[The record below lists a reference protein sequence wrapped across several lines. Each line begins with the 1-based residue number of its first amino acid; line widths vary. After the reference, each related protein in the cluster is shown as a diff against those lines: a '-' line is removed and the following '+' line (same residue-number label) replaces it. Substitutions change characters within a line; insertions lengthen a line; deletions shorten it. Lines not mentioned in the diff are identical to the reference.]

1 MKTKPNEFDYFQFL
15 NLNIYIPDKERINLI
30 TDIVFDE
37 LNLPNTNP
45 RIAKEYLKVLIL
57 NLAQNHHI
65 NKKLFTAVRMTVS
78 EYKPNSRYNKNGVAR
93 KVTEIVHA
101 LDKAG
106 MIEFHKGYN
115 DKKNPANS
123 YVSKMKATQ
132 RLISLTNKSNY
143 KLEVEAIGYRPDT
156 EPIIVRE
163 KIGKKN
169 KDIEYEDTED
179 TNNYRKLMQDYNN
192 LIHATNIDVYGRK
205 KNAGILFGKQKQ
217 PIIISQKNKFVRRIF
232 NSKDLKEGGRLYG
245 GWWQSLNSEWRS
257 RITFDN
263 KPTAEVDYSGM
274 GVRLLYDKYNIP
286 MFKGDAYDLS
296 PVGYS
301 YSKYDTEDLRP
312 LLKQCLI
319 IMINSKSYKECLS
332 AIRKAIRDDTEN
344 KFPRG
349 VLIEPLIQA
358 FTKRHEPIKQYF
370 YSSMGNLQY
379 KLDSDIATYIIS
391 HFLYG
396 YNMEVRSDKDDYMKL
411 PFIERKKYLK
421 RTKAPS
427 YTLEPMPLLVL
438 CIHDSFIIR
447 ADRKKDLER
456 VMQKAYVNYM
466 NIKPN
471 LIIPTKSEKEEYEL
485 REVKMLEPK
494 ITATGKWKDTIIYRK
509 NLTLVEKRR
518 EIKKDKELKERK
530 QKFNKLKVPK
540 DYYSNEEP
548 DNYIYK
554 DIPNKIRKTQ
564 IKQIKEYWSQKKELR
579 AEAEILTKK
588 FIKEQKK
595 KGKNVYKKKAKI
607 ISDIYRELVF
617 KKTKEEM
624 LSLRMDKLNTKS
636 KIKKDKEQ

>member
-101 LDKAG
+101 LDRAG

-169 KDIEYEDTED
+169 KDIEYKDNKN
-179 TNNYRKLMQDYNN
+179 TNNFRKLMQDYNN

-274 GVRLLYDKYNIP
+274 GVRLLYDKFNIP
-286 MFKGDAYDLS
+286 MYKGDAYDLS
-296 PVGYS
+296 PVGYTH
-301 YSKYDTEDLRP
+301 SKYDIEDLRP
-312 LLKQCLI
+312 LLKQSLI

-332 AIRKAIRDDTEN
+332 AIRKAITDDTEN
-344 KFPRG
+344 KFPSD
-349 VLIEPLIQA
+349 VSIEPLIQA
-358 FTKRHEPIKQYF
+358 FTKRHEPISKYF
-370 YSSMGNLQY
+370 YSSMGNIQY
-379 KLDSDIATYIIS
+379 RLDSDIATYIIS

-396 YNMEVRSDKDDYMKL
+396 YSRTRRSDEDDYMKL

-421 RTKAPS
+421 RVKAPS
-427 YTLEPMPLLVL
+427 YTKEPMPLLVL
-438 CIHDSFIIR
+438 CIHDSFIIQ
-447 ADRKKDLER
+447 AERKRDLEK
-456 VMQKAYVNYM
+456 VMQQAYISYM
-466 NIKPN
+466 DIDTSAK
-471 LIIPTKSEKEEYEL
+471 ISTKSEKEEFI
-485 REVKMLEPK
+485 LEEQKLMKPRVN
-494 ITATGKWKDTIIYRK
+494 ITGKLQNTFIFKK
-509 NLTLVEKRR
+509 NVTLIEKRR
-518 EIKKDKELKERK
+518 AVRKDKELLERK
-530 QKFNKLKVPK
+530 KKFNKLKVPK

-554 DIPNKIRKTQ
+554 NIPSEIREVR
-564 IKQIKEYWSQKKELR
+564 IKRNEEVSFLDRKELR
-579 AEAEILTKK
+579 AEANKLATK

-595 KGKNVYKKKAKI
+595 KGKNIYKQKATI
-607 ISDIYRELVF
+607 ISEIYREL
-617 KKTKEEM
+617 KYEKTKEEM
-624 LSLRMDKLNTKS
+624 LSLRKEHKS
-636 KIKKDKEQ
+636 KNKKDKE